1 MTYPLK
7 IDFLSIFRFYLLIF
21 HHLSFFFYIS
31 DMLDIYLVQINV
43 APNDKVKNFAKV
55 LELTSQI
62 HKDQNDTVPG
72 LIILPEMF
80 ATGYLPLHPES
91 AAEDFSTKDSGET
104 AKFLY
109 ELANKTGCAV
119 MGAGIA
125 KNKES
130 GKQLLNHSSVYLPG
144 ISQEYACYDKRRPFF
159 MEQGKFDSGKNVNL
173 FKISNWNVA
182 ATICFDLRFP
192 ELYRDAVKA
201 GARLITVQAAWPAAR
216 IAHWKTLLQARAIE
230 DQVYIAAVNCTGNA
244 LNGGNSMIVNPKGD
258 IMASTG
264 QEEGVIYARIES
276 APQEEYR
283 EKFPVLKEII

>member
-1 MTYPLK
+1 
-7 IDFLSIFRFYLLIF
+7 
-21 HHLSFFFYIS
+21 
-31 DMLDIYLVQINV
+31 MLDLFLVQMDV
-43 APNDKVKNFAKV
+43 FPNDKAKNFAKV
-55 LELTSQI
+55 LELTAQI
-62 HKDQNDTVPG
+62 HKKQNDIPG

-109 ELANKTGCAV
+109 QLACNTGCTV

-125 KNKES
+125 KNSEPN
-130 GKQLLNHSSVYLPG
+130 KQLLNHSSVYLPG
-144 ISQEYACYDKRRPFF
+144 NPQEYASYDKRQPFF
-159 MEQGKFDSGKNVNL
+159 MEQGKFSAGTKVNL
-173 FKISNWNVA
+173 FKIANWNTA

-201 GARLITVQAAWPAAR
+201 GARLITVQAAWPTAR

-230 DQVYIAAVNCTGNA
+230 NQVYIAAVNCTGND
-244 LNGGNSMIVNPKGD
+244 LNGGNSMIVNPKGE
-258 IMASTG
+258 IMASAD
-264 QEEGVIYARIES
+264 QKEGIVFARIES

-283 EKFPVLKEII
+283 KKFPVLKGIV

>member
-1 MTYPLK
+1 M
-7 IDFLSIFRFYLLIF
+7 FLVIFVNMKVKKNK
-21 HHLSFFFYIS
+21 HLCHPPKMYFFP
-31 DMLDIYLVQINV
+31 MLDLYLVQMDV
-43 APNDKVKNFAKV
+43 FPNNKAKNFAKV
-55 LELTSQI
+55 FDLTAQI
-62 HKDQNDTVPG
+62 HKEQDDPVPG

-91 AAEDFSTKDSGET
+91 AAENFSTKDSGET

-119 MGAGIA
+119 MGAGVA
-125 KNKES
+125 KGDEPN
-130 GKQLLNHSSVYLPG
+130 KQLLNHSSVYLPAHP
-144 ISQEYACYDKRRPFF
+144 QEFAHYDKRHPFF
-159 MEQGKFDSGKNVNL
+159 MEQGKFSAGEKVNL
-173 FKISNWNVA
+173 FKIANWNVA

-258 IMASTG
+258 IMVSTD
-264 QEEGVIYARIES
+264 QKEGVIYARIES